1 MLYARNVF
9 VVLFLLS
16 VVLAGID
23 AASLRDKCKSDD
35 VCKEFQY
42 ICDINGKLRKQ
53 LLKIK
58 CVYGKCHCEKVK

>member
-42 ICDINGKLRKQ
+42 ICDMGAKRYNAVVKMR
-53 LLKIK
+53 
-58 CVYGKCHCEKVK
+58 CVYEKCHCKKVK